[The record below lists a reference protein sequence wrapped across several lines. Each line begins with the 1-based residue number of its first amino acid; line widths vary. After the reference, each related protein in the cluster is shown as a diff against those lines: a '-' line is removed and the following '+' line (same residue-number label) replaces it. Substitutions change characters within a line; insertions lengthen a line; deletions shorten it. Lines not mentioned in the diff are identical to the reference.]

1 MKSKF
6 KTEIYQ
12 SLRPNHVGEMKGI
25 YNTRVVRKYCLFP
38 KDNAVS
44 SSLINGFVYEP
55 YLFDFIKDNNIDLE
69 GTDVVEIGANN
80 GHFTVEFADLV
91 GNTGRVYA
99 FEPQRIIYQ
108 QLCGNVFMNGL
119 DNVFA
124 YQVAIGNEI
133 GKVDFEFPNYHD
145 EGFVNFGD
153 VAVYGDKS
161 KVNIACE
168 KVNTDKLDSYSFN
181 QVKVIKIDVQ
191 GFEPNVLDGAVQT
204 IQKHRPF
211 IFIEIENDSLNRF
224 NYDEDM
230 LVEKI
235 QDLGYI
241 VKRFQ
246 VGIPYSTTSGC
257 CLDCVCI
264 PKENYETRNY
274 LVR

>member
-1 MKSKF
+1 
-6 KTEIYQ
+6 
-12 SLRPNHVGEMKGI
+12 
-25 YNTRVVRKYCLFP
+25 
-38 KDNAVS
+38 
-44 SSLINGFVYEP
+44 
-55 YLFDFIKDNNIDLE
+55 
-69 GTDVVEIGANN
+69 
-80 GHFTVEFADLV
+80 VEFADLV
-91 GNTGRVYA
+91 GNTGRVFA

-133 GKVDFEFPNYHD
+133 GKVNFEFPNYHD

-161 KVNIACE
+161 KASIACE

-191 GFEPNVLDGAVQT
+191 GFEPHVLDGAVQT